1 MFGTAKSQG
10 ATLTAALRQVD
21 GLVGLL
27 KGHMAELAAHG
38 KVCLKS
44 TMCSCTTLHKQIN
57 LTRNI

>member
-38 KVCLKS
+38 KVC
-44 TMCSCTTLHKQIN
+44 
-57 LTRNI
+57 